1 VSVSVPG
8 TAAAPSQD
16 QARGL
21 GGPAARAWRALGQLP
36 ASLTAGAII
45 VLLVLGMAVGAG
57 WLAPYPYDM
66 MHYGDIQSPPSRQF
80 VLGTDQYGRDVLS
93 RILVGSRISLCYG
106 LGSTALSLL
115 LGVPLGLWAGYK
127 GGRTD
132 EALMR
137 GLDVFMSIPPL
148 LLGLLVLA
156 MTEPALWKTVAAI
169 GIVSAP
175 SAARIVRSVTLSL
188 KNEEFVQAAL
198 ARGEGDRYVVF
209 DEILANVWPSI
220 IVEAGLRVTFGI
232 LLGAALSF
240 LGLGAQP
247 PSSDWGLMISEAR
260 PFLTVAPWAAL
271 YPGVAMFV
279 TVMGFNL
286 LGDGLRDVLDPRLRH
301 RPVR

>member
-1 VSVSVPG
+1 GMSVSVPD
-8 TAAAPSQD
+8 TAAAP
-16 QARGL
+16 ALNRTPGRRRR
-21 GGPAARAWRALGQLP
+21 AARAWRGLRRLP
-36 ASLTAGAII
+36 PSLVAGTVI
-45 VLLVLGMAVGAG
+45 VLLVLAVTAGAD
-57 WLAPYPYDM
+57 WLAPYSYDE
-66 MHYGDIQSPPSRQF
+66 MHYGDIQSPPSHQF

-93 RILVGSRISLCYG
+93 RILVGARISLCYG

-137 GLDVFMSIPPL
+137 GLDVVLSIPPL

-209 DEILANVWPSI
+209 NEILANVWPSI
-220 IVEAGLRVTFGI
+220 IVEAG
-232 LLGAALSF
+232 
-240 LGLGAQP
+240 
-247 PSSDWGLMISEAR
+247 
-260 PFLTVAPWAAL
+260 PFLSVAPWAAL
-271 YPGVAMFV
+271 YPGLAMFV

-286 LGDGLRDVLDPRLRH
+286 VGDGLRDVLDPRLRH

>member
-1 VSVSVPG
+1 MTSKPDVFADG
-8 TAAAPSQD
+8 A
-16 QARGL
+16 G
-21 GGPAARAWRALGQLP
+21 AARPASGRVWRRLRRLP
-36 ASLTAGAII
+36 ASLVSGAL
-45 VLLVLGMAVGAG
+45 VVLGVLAIAG
-57 WLAPYPYDM
+57 TADWLVRFPYDQ
-66 MHYGDIQSPPSRQF
+66 MHYEDINAPPSR
-80 VLGTDQYGRDVLS
+80 VYLLGTDEYGRDVYS
-93 RILVGSRISLCYG
+93 RILVGSRISLVYG

-127 GGRTD
+127 GRRTD
-132 EALMR
+132 EILMR

-148 LLGLLVLA
+148 MLGLLVLA
-156 MTEPALWKTVAAI
+156 MTKPALWKTVAAI

-198 ARGEGDRYVVF
+198 ARGEGDLYVVF
-209 DEILANVWPSI
+209 SEILVNVWPPI
-220 IVEAGLRVTFGI
+220 IIEAGLRVTFGI

-247 PSSDWGLMISEAR
+247 PSSDWGLMIAEAR

-271 YPGVAMFV
+271 CPGLAMFV
-279 TVMGFNL
+279 AVMGFNL

-301 RPVR
+301 LVPR

>member
-1 VSVSVPG
+1 VGTPG
-8 TAAAPSQD
+8 AVTAASDRP
-16 QARGL
+16 RRL
-21 GGPAARAWRALGQLP
+21 RVHAADGWRAVRRLP
-36 ASLTAGAII
+36 ASFVAGAVM
-45 VLLVLGMAVGAG
+45 VLLVLAVAAAAD
-57 WLAPYPYDM
+57 WLATYPYDE
-66 MHYGDIQSPPSRQF
+66 MHYESIQTPPGREF
-80 VLGTDQYGRDVLS
+80 LLGTDQYGRDVLS

-106 LGSTALSLL
+106 LGSTALGLF

-132 EALMR
+132 EILMR

-209 DEILANVWPSI
+209 NEILTNVWPAI
-220 IVEAGLRVTFGI
+220 VVEAGLRVTFGI

-271 YPGVAMFV
+271 YPGLAMFV

>member
-1 VSVSVPG
+1 VTSKLDAIRKSP
-8 TAAAPSQD
+8 AAAPS
-16 QARGL
+16 ASH
-21 GGPAARAWRALGQLP
+21 RAWRSLRRLP
-36 ASLTAGAII
+36 PSLASGVLVVLAVLVIALTADW
-45 VLLVLGMAVGAG
+45 LVRF
-57 WLAPYPYDM
+57 PYDQ
-66 MHYGDIQSPPSRQF
+66 MHYEDINAPPSR
-80 VLGTDQYGRDVLS
+80 VYLAGTDQYGRDVYS
-93 RILVGSRISLCYG
+93 RSLVGSRISLTYG

-115 LGVPLGLWAGYK
+115 VGVPLGLWAGYK

-132 EALMR
+132 EILMR

-148 LLGLLVLA
+148 MLGLLVLA
-156 MTEPALWKTVAAI
+156 MTQPALWKTVVAI

-188 KNEEFVQAAL
+188 RNEEFVQAAL
-198 ARGEGDRYVVF
+198 ARGERDLYVVF
-209 DEILANVWPSI
+209 SEILVNVWPSI

-247 PSSDWGLMISEAR
+247 PSSDWGLMMAEAR

-271 YPGVAMFV
+271 CPGLAMFV

-301 RPVR
+301 LPAR

>member
-1 VSVSVPG
+1 VTVATP
-8 TAAAPSQD
+8 AAVTAPSDRQE
-16 QARGL
+16 
-21 GGPAARAWRALGQLP
+21 GPRARASSLSHALRRLP
-36 ASLTAGAII
+36 ASLVAGAVI
-45 VLLVLGMAVGAG
+45 VLLVVAVAAGAD
-57 WLAPYPYDM
+57 WLAPYPYDE
-66 MHYGDIQSPPSRQF
+66 MHYGSIQTPPGREF
-80 VLGTDQYGRDVLS
+80 MLGTDQYGRDVLS

-106 LGSTALSLL
+106 LGSTALGLL

-132 EALMR
+132 ETLMR

-169 GIVSAP
+169 GVVSAP

-198 ARGEGDRYVVF
+198 ARGEDDRYVVF
-209 DEILANVWPSI
+209 NELLTNVWPAI

-271 YPGVAMFV
+271 YPGLAMFV